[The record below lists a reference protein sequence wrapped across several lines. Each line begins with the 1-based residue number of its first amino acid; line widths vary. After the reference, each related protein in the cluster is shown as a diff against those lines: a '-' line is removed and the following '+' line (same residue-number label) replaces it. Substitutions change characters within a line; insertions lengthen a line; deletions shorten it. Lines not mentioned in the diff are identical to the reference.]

1 MTTTFKA
8 LVIFTALAIYT
19 IVATLPVSAAPLG
32 TVSGRNVTKT
42 EVTVEVAPQIE
53 APAPIN
59 IESTVKGS
67 KVNIHNQPKPGRSA
81 KNECSNVT
89 PDIDINTY
97 FIADGQDAASNYSD
111 YLSDLQWW
119 HNQNPGACSVAPT
132 PMP

>member
-32 TVSGRNVTKT
+32 TAAGRHITRT
-42 EVTVEVAPQIE
+42 EETATVAAQVE
-53 APAPIN
+53 APARID
-59 IESTVKGS
+59 IESTVTGS

-81 KNECSNVT
+81 KTECSNVT
-89 PDIDINTY
+89 PDISIDTY

-119 HNQNPGACSVAPT
+119 HGQNPGACTVAPA

>member
-32 TVSGRNVTKT
+32 TVAGRHITRT
-42 EVTVEVAPQIE
+42 EVIAEAVQVE
-53 APAPIN
+53 APARID
-59 IESTVKGS
+59 IESTVT
-67 KVNIHNQPKPGRSA
+67 IHNQPKPGRSA
-81 KNECSNVT
+81 KTECSNVT
-89 PDIDINTY
+89 PDISIDTY

-119 HNQNPGACSVAPT
+119 HGQNPGACTVAPA

>member
-32 TVSGRNVTKT
+32 TVAGRHITRT
-42 EVTVEVAPQIE
+42 EVIAEAVQVE
-53 APAPIN
+53 APARI
-59 IESTVKGS
+59 
-67 KVNIHNQPKPGRSA
+67 QPKPGRSA
-81 KNECSNVT
+81 KTECSNVT
-89 PDIDINTY
+89 PDISIDTY

-119 HNQNPGACSVAPT
+119 HGQNPGACTVAPA